1 MQVRFYIAAF
11 VLLSFVNIQSAFCQ
25 HNKDSVQHSH
35 KKTVDSTYITRLDTL
50 LHLQSWIS
58 NSHLEYKIVY
68 NKDFKLLLAP
78 NEINNLSF
86 GFSYRYLDLGLSIS
100 PQFLNA
106 GQDQEQKGK
115 SKQFSFGTGFSIHR
129 FKLNVDLSSVKGF
142 YLKNSNEF
150 LRAAVLPDTPYVV
163 FPDLRVGYFSVM
175 VRYNTNQKFST
186 AALAGG
192 TQIQRRSAWT
202 VLPTLQFATYNFHDD
217 LKNTGVQNENT
228 YSTDLNLILP
238 MAVTLVISPKF
249 STSLGAGPSLG
260 VDFFKSVSL
269 DDSNKVVLTKGTK
282 FTSGYSLQTSVNYH
296 TDRFFAGFESR
307 VRGYGHKIED
317 ISRLIK
323 QYSYFQ
329 VFIGWRLR
337 APGFAKK
344 SLDRVNEISPIK
356 FD

>member
-1 MQVRFYIAAF
+1 M
-11 VLLSFVNIQSAFCQ
+11 
-25 HNKDSVQHSH
+25 
-35 KKTVDSTYITRLDTL
+35 DSTYITRLDTL

-68 NKDFKLLLAP
+68 NKDFKLILAP

-86 GFSYRYLDLGLSIS
+86 GFNYRYLDLGLSIS

-106 GQDQEQKGK
+106 GQDEEQKGK
-115 SKQFSFGTGFSIHR
+115 SKQFSLGTGFNIHR
-129 FKLNVDLSSVKGF
+129 FKLNVDFSSVKGF

-150 LRAAVLPDTPYVV
+150 LRAAALPDTPYLV

-202 VLPTLQFATYNFHDD
+202 VLPTFQFATYNFHNDS
-217 LKNTGVQNENT
+217 KNTGVQNENT
-228 YSTDLNLILP
+228 YSTDLNLIVP
-238 MAVTLVISPKF
+238 MAVTIVISTKF

-269 DDSNKVVLTKGTK
+269 NDSNKVELTKGTK

-296 TDRFFAGFESR
+296 TNRFFAGFESR

-317 ISRLIK
+317 ISRLNK

-337 APGFAKK
+337 APGFAKNLLTG
-344 SLDRVNEISPIK
+344 SMRYLPLNSIK
-356 FD
+356 TFRQ

>member
-1 MQVRFYIAAF
+1 MVSTI
-11 VLLSFVNIQSAFCQ
+11 VILTSVSA
-25 HNKDSVQHSH
+25 
-35 KKTVDSTYITRLDTL
+35 
-50 LHLQSWIS
+50 
-58 NSHLEYKIVY
+58 
-68 NKDFKLLLAP
+68 
-78 NEINNLSF
+78 
-86 GFSYRYLDLGLSIS
+86 IS

-106 GQDQEQKGK
+106 GQDEEQKGK

-129 FKLNVDLSSVKGF
+129 FKLNIDFSSVKGF

-202 VLPTLQFATYNFHDD
+202 VLPTLQFATYNFHNDS
-217 LKNTGVQNENT
+217 KNTGVQNENT

-269 DDSNKVVLTKGTK
+269 NDSNKVELTKGTK

-296 TDRFFAGFESR
+296 TDRFFAGIR
-307 VRGYGHKIED
+307 IQG
-317 ISRLIK
+317 SRL
-323 QYSYFQ
+323 
-329 VFIGWRLR
+329 WT
-337 APGFAKK
+337 
-344 SLDRVNEISPIK
+344 
-356 FD
+356 